1 MDPPMTQLIAR
12 RLMSALLTMA
22 AVSVIV
28 FLATE
33 ILPGDAAQIALG
45 QSALPETVEA
55 LRREMGLD
63 RPAAVRYLAWIGN
76 LMQGDLG
83 VSTGGRIPIAD
94 MVAERLRN
102 TLILGGLAALAAV
115 PLALAL
121 GILAAMHPRGWL
133 DRAVSSGAL
142 ALVSLPEFLLA
153 TLLINL
159 LAVRLQL
166 FPPIAYMRAFE
177 GFGPL
182 LHMLALPVITLSC
195 FVGAQMVRMT
205 RASLLNVL
213 GRDFVEM
220 AVLKGVPRRQ
230 IILRHALP
238 NAIGP
243 IANIVALALAYLV
256 SGVVV
261 AETVFA
267 YPGLAKLMV
276 EAVQVRDLALVQA
289 CAMIFCTAYVLLI
302 AAADVIQIAANPR
315 LRRAARPA

>member
-1 MDPPMTQLIAR
+1 MYPLIAR
-12 RLMSALLTMA
+12 RLLTALMTLA
-22 AVSVIV
+22 GVSVIV

-63 RPAAVRYLAWIGN
+63 RPAAVRYLAWVGN
-76 LMQGDLG
+76 LLQGDLG

-94 MVAERLRN
+94 MISERLAN
-102 TLILGGLAALAAV
+102 TLILGGLAAAVSV
-115 PLALAL
+115 PLALGL
-121 GILAAMHPRGWL
+121 GIVAAMRPRGWM
-133 DRAVSSGAL
+133 DRGVSSGSL
-142 ALVSLPEFLLA
+142 ALVSVPEFLLA

-166 FPPIAYMRAFE
+166 FPPIAYMRGYQ
-177 GFGPL
+177 GFGAL
-182 LHMLALPVITLSC
+182 LHTLALPVITLSC

-213 GRDFVEM
+213 GRDFIEM
-220 AVLKGVPRRQ
+220 TVLKGVPRRD

-261 AETVFA
+261 VETVFA

-302 AAADVIQIAANPR
+302 TAADVIQIAANPR
-315 LRRAARPA
+315 LRRRTRTE